1 MARGNAKSKPNPRK
15 GKRKDVA
22 RPEVGPSSAQLVP
35 WRDDPLTDRMVLPKA
50 VGGVY
55 RVRKSYESLSF
66 LIQSPTVATFNSSAI
81 TLSTFCTDYSSLTSV
96 FDQYKL
102 VAAEFIMRP
111 QAQASAPTAA
121 SKGQLYSVIDYD
133 DSTNLGSIAAA
144 QAYDNNIST
153 PAYLPNR
160 RCFKPRIAMA
170 AYSSAFTSFANM
182 NAEWIDA
189 ASTAVVHYGVKFAL
203 DVGNSGSLAVY
214 DLIVNTVWD
223 FRAAR

>member
-1 MARGNAKSKPNPRK
+1 
-15 GKRKDVA
+15 
-22 RPEVGPSSAQLVP
+22 
-35 WRDDPLTDRMVLPKA
+35 MVLPKA

-66 LIQSPTVATFNSSAI
+66 LIQGPTVAVFASSAV
-81 TLSTFCTDYSSLTSV
+81 TLGTFCTDYSSLTAV

-133 DSTNLGSIAAA
+133 DSTNLGSITAA

-189 ASTAVVHYGVKFAL
+189 ASTSVVHYGVKYAL

>member
-1 MARGNAKSKPNPRK
+1 MARHKGSRARRSP
-15 GKRKDVA
+15 GKRRGKGA

-35 WRDDPLTDRMVLPKA
+35 WKDDPLTDRMVLPKA

-55 RVRKSYESLSF
+55 RVRKTYESLSF
-66 LIQSPTVATFNSSAI
+66 LIQSPTVATFASSAI
-81 TLSTFCTDYSSLTSV
+81 ALYGFCTDYTGYTSV

-133 DSTNLGSIAAA
+133 DSTNLASIAAA

-153 PAYLPNR
+153 PAYLSNR

-170 AYSSAFTSFANM
+170 AYSTAFTSFANM

-189 ASTAVVHYGVKFAL
+189 ASTAVVHYGVKYAL

-223 FRAAR
+223 WRSAR